1 MIMKIARKTNAGDD
15 PLALAALYRAGLG
28 SKWET
33 MTEAA
38 VAMAAVGVRASKNRI
53 VQAVAVSEFP
63 TEILALFASVGMVN
77 RTARELI
84 RARNEQGIADM
95 VARSASLNP
104 AGKSRSEILAHVC
117 NTRSTS
123 GYRRT
128 YTGEIPLALN
138 ERYVQ
143 GCRSGLWSTVRQAA
157 DAMGISHSRLT
168 MASAIA
174 ALPQE
179 LLNALPT
186 GGLTFET
193 GRALVDLVALRG
205 EKVICEE
212 AISLQNI
219 VPRLSP
225 QRLLNR
231 LVGIDCSPFQAK
243 VRRGKKKNGR
253 SGGLFVELHL
263 DPSDPESESRLE
275 ILVGLLNVEF
285 GSRSVKA
292 GSGVVVPK
300 EDHLRPYLAQ
310 QQQRLNR
317 PAPLSRLSV
326 PPDLSGSAGTNR
338 DTSVPPAGIDDDRA
352 ALDRWLSDYTS
363 PATRNRYQNE
373 LERLLLW
380 ALLAKGKPLSSIDV
394 NDANEYINRFTLDP
408 QPSSMWVMRGRRPR
422 DEPTWRPFRGPLS
435 DESRQKALHIVK
447 KCFND
452 LILYRYLVANPFQ
465 NVKVD
470 HRPDVRLE
478 NEYTELH
485 ERSRA

>member
-1 MIMKIARKTNAGDD
+1 MIDD

-117 NTRSTS
+117 NTRTTS

-128 YTGEIPLALN
+128 YTGESPLALN

-212 AISLQNI
+212 AISVQNI

-225 QRLLNR
+225 QRLLSR
-231 LVGIDCSPFQAK
+231 LIGIDCSPVQVK

-253 SGGLFVELHL
+253 SGGLFVELYL

-275 ILVGLLNVEF
+275 TLVGLVNLEF
-285 GSRSVKA
+285 GSVSKV
-292 GSGVVVPK
+292 GSAAIVPR
-300 EDHLRPYLAQ
+300 EERLRPYLAQ
-310 QQQRLNR
+310 KQRLDR

-326 PPDLSGSAGTNR
+326 PPHLSGSAGTNR
-338 DTSVPPAGIDDDRA
+338 DTAMPPVGIDDDRA
-352 ALDRWLSDYTS
+352 ALERWLSDYTS
-363 PATRNRYQNE
+363 PVTKNRYQNE

-380 ALLAKGKPLSSIDV
+380 ALFAKGKPLSSIDV

-408 QPSSMWVMRGRRPR
+408 QPSSVWVMRGRRSR

-452 LILYRYLVANPFQ
+452 LIVHRYLVANPFQ
-465 NVKVD
+465 NVKVE
-470 HRPDVRLE
+470 HQPNIRLE
-478 NEYTELH
+478 NAYTELPEH
-485 ERSRA
+485 SGA